1 MSKPSD
7 DSATGTG
14 HGPRSLRLTTGRSG
28 AELLPNTRVHTQ
40 PVRGHPQGTE
50 PDRLRR
56 QVRTLAR
63 LALASDSGVARDYV
77 EDAQRRG
84 CSVDGLCVDLLAPA
98 ARTLGE
104 LWNEDRCSFV
114 EVTVGTARLQGI
126 LHRLAPHFML
136 DAVPGL
142 SPPHLL
148 LAPTPGEQHTFG
160 LQMVAEFFRRDGWM
174 VHGGVVPTMSGI
186 CHAVAQNWFDVVGLS
201 LSSESLIDTCAELIR
216 QVRGTSINPELRI
229 IVGGYLPTHR
239 QDVASYVAADAAPTA
254 GTDAPCMARQLL
266 AGKVI
271 AA

>member
-7 DSATGTG
+7 DCATGTG
-14 HGPRSLRLTTGRSG
+14 HGPPSLQLTAGRSG
-28 AELLPNTRVHTQ
+28 SELLSTTRVHAQ
-40 PVRGHPQGTE
+40 SARGHPHGTQ

-56 QVRTLAR
+56 QVHTLAR
-63 LALASDSGVARDYV
+63 LALASDAGVARDYV
-77 EDAQRRG
+77 EDAQSRG
-84 CSVDGLCVDLLAPA
+84 YSVDGLCVDLLAPA
-98 ARTLGE
+98 ARALGE

-160 LQMVAEFFRRDGWM
+160 LQMVGEFFRRDGWM

-186 CHAVAQNWFDVVGLS
+186 CHAVAQGWFDVVGLS
-201 LSSESLIDTCAELIR
+201 LSSESLLDTCAELIR
-216 QVRGTSINPELRI
+216 QVRDISINPDLRVVI
-229 IVGGYLPTHR
+229 GGYLPAHR
-239 QDVASYVAADAAPTA
+239 QDVASYVAADAASTA
-254 GTDAPCMARQLL
+254 GTDAPGMARQLL